1 MHPLCCGVNVDVMGL
16 SLLGRLFSLRA
27 CRVRAERLNWRF
39 MPTLDWIGK
48 QAVIRHHA
56 EVPFHLLKEE
66 PGLSCGDEAGA
77 GNLIVQGDNLKALKA
92 LLPHYGGQVKCIYID
107 PPYNTGNE
115 GWVYND
121 NVNSPE
127 IKRWLASVV
136 GKEGEDLTRHDKWL
150 CMMYPRLI
158 LLKQF
163 LRDDGVILIS
173 LDETELGVLRMVMDE
188 VFGKSNSLGTIV
200 WNTRNTDNRIKTNL
214 SPDHEYI
221 LVYGKS
227 ASAKIEGRV
236 IDRSD
241 FKNPDND
248 RRGPYVTDPLTGK
261 ATAEERPNLH
271 AYSMEQPGTSKVW
284 PPDPAHGWITD
295 EEGYKALLADNRI
308 WWPASTKSGKPRK
321 KRFLSET
328 KTRMPASSFWTE
340 FRSQSGARDVDDI
353 LDERVFAFPKPVAVI
368 QRVIDYCAP
377 PGSLVLDSFGGSG
390 TTGHAVLKQ
399 NAEDGGNRRFI
410 LVEMDE
416 NIAQNI
422 TAERVRR
429 VSQGYRNSAGEETP
443 GLGSGF
449 RFAKLGKTLFDETG
463 AIREDVKFRELAEFV
478 YFHHTGSPIPKGWK
492 TSPLLGTVDGRA
504 IYLLYNGILGDRSI
518 DGGNVLTAPVLAELP
533 PHDGPKT
540 IYAAACR
547 MGPNRLERERIQFK
561 QTPYGLRVD

>member
-1 MHPLCCGVNVDVMGL
+1 
-16 SLLGRLFSLRA
+16 
-27 CRVRAERLNWRF
+27 

-121 NVNSPE
+121 NVNSSE
-127 IKRWLASVV
+127 MKRWLESVV

-150 CMMYPRLI
+150 CMMYPRLM
-158 LLKQF
+158 LLKRF
-163 LRDDGVILIS
+163 LRDDGAIFVSI
-173 LDETELGVLRMVMDE
+173 DDNEAANLRLVMDE
-188 VFGKSNSLGTIV
+188 IFGESNFITQII
-200 WNTRNTDNRIKTNL
+200 WQK
-214 SPDHEYI
+214 
-221 LVYGKS
+221 VYSVKGS
-227 ASAKIEGRV
+227 S
-236 IDRSD
+236 
-241 FKNPDND
+241 
-248 RRGPYVTDPLTGK
+248 
-261 ATAEERPNLH
+261 
-271 AYSMEQPGTSKVW
+271 
-284 PPDPAHGWITD
+284 
-295 EEGYKALLADNRI
+295 
-308 WWPASTKSGKPRK
+308 
-321 KRFLSET
+321 RFLSEMHDYVLLYARNANLLNIKLLPRNEKSDRLYKNDDNDPRGPWRAGPLAARNFYCEGT
-328 KTRMPASSFWTE
+328 YAIKCPSGRVIEGPPRGSYWRVSKPKFDQMDREGRIYWGKTGDNVPAPKLYLSEVKQGLVPSTIWFHQEAGTNQDAKKDLV
-340 FRSQSGARDVDDI
+340 SI
-353 LDERVFAFPKPVAVI
+353 LPERESVFITPKPT
-368 QRVIDYCAP
+368 
-377 PGSLVLDSFGGSG
+377 SLVQRIMQIASDKDSLILDSFAGSG

-429 VSQGYRNSAGEETP
+429 VSQGYENAKGESVD
-443 GLGSGF
+443 GFGSGF
-449 RFAKLGKTLFDETG
+449 RFAKLGKTLFDEAG

-492 TSPLLGTVDGRA
+492 TSPLLGTVEGRA

-533 PHDGPKT
+533 THDGPKI

>member
-1 MHPLCCGVNVDVMGL
+1 
-16 SLLGRLFSLRA
+16 
-27 CRVRAERLNWRF
+27 

-127 IKRWLASVV
+127 MKRWLENTV

-150 CMMYPRLI
+150 CMMYPRLM
-158 LLKQF
+158 LLKRF
-163 LRDDGVILIS
+163 LREDGAIFVSIDDNEVANLQ
-173 LDETELGVLRMVMDE
+173 LLMDE
-188 VFGKSNSLGTIV
+188 VFGRRNFVVNMIWQKMDSPSSNYGARAFS
-200 WNTRNTDNRIKTNL
+200 NYH
-214 SPDHEYI
+214 DHT
-221 LVYGKS
+221 LVYALSIESCSLKPREKTDILDAFPETDSDGKRCRLRQLRKNGKS
-227 ASAKIEGRV
+227 ARREDRPSMWYPIIDPDGNELWPIHPDEGWEGRWAV
-236 IDRSD
+236 
-241 FKNPDND
+241 
-248 RRGPYVTDPLTGK
+248 GK
-261 ATAEERPNLH
+261 TTYEE
-271 AYSMEQPGTSKVW
+271 
-284 PPDPAHGWITD
+284 
-295 EEGYKALLADNRI
+295 LAAKKGLQ
-308 WWPASTKSGKPRK
+308 WK
-321 KRFLSET
+321 KRPYGWMAYTVEYPSDAPSIPNPSILT
-328 KTRMPASSFWTE
+328 DAGQNRQAKA
-340 FRSQSGARDVDDI
+340 QLNDI
-353 LDERVFAFPKPVAVI
+353 LGTEHGFDTPKPVGLVE
-368 QRVIDYCAP
+368 RVLNIATDND
-377 PGSLVLDSFGGSG
+377 SLILDSFAGSG

-399 NAEDGGNRRFI
+399 NADDGGKRRFI

-429 VSQGYRNSAGEETP
+429 VSQGYDSTKGEKVA

-449 RFAKLGKTLFDETG
+449 RFAKLGKTLFDEAG
-463 AIREDVKFRELAEFV
+463 AIREDVRFRELAEFV
-478 YFHHTGSPIPKGWK
+478 YFHHTGSPMPKGWK
-492 TSPLLGTVDGRA
+492 ASPLLGTVDGRA

-533 PHDGPKT
+533 RHDGPKT

-547 MGPNRLERERIQFK
+547 LGPNRLERERIQFK

>member
-1 MHPLCCGVNVDVMGL
+1 
-16 SLLGRLFSLRA
+16 
-27 CRVRAERLNWRF
+27 

-48 QAVIRHHA
+48 QAVVRHHA

-66 PGLSCGDEAGA
+66 PELSCGGEAGA

-127 IKRWLASVV
+127 MKRWLESTV

-150 CMMYPRLI
+150 CMMYPRLM
-158 LLKQF
+158 LLKRF
-163 LRDDGVILIS
+163 LCDDGAIFVSI
-173 LDETELGVLRMVMDE
+173 DDNEVANLRLMMDE
-188 VFGKSNSLGTIV
+188 IFGASRFVACLIWKRRETA
-200 WNTRNTDNRIKTNL
+200 DNRNVDGV
-214 SPDHEYI
+214 SPDHEY
-221 LVYGKS
+221 LLCYSGS
-227 ASAKIEGRV
+227 GSLRFRGREK
-236 IDRSD
+236 DLTKYS
-241 FKNPDND
+241 NPDKD
-248 RRGPYVTDPLTGK
+248 KRGPWMSDNLTGL
-261 ATAEERPNLH
+261 ADARERPNLH
-271 AYSMEQPGTSKVW
+271 YPLVNPSTGIEYPPHPARGWAIGQDRMRQMIEEDRILW
-284 PPDPAHGWITD
+284 PKKETG
-295 EEGYKALLADNRI
+295 R
-308 WWPASTKSGKPRK
+308 PRL
-321 KRFLSET
+321 KRFQSDMQNANTGFSTVLDIRGNVVGTKDLSE
-328 KTRMPASSFWTE
+328 
-340 FRSQSGARDVDDI
+340 I
-353 LDERVFAFPKPVAVI
+353 LGPKAFAFPKTAELI
-368 QRVIDYCAP
+368 QTLITQVTAGEDLI
-377 PGSLVLDSFGGSG
+377 LDSFAGSG

-399 NAEDGGNRRFI
+399 NVEDGGNRRFI

-416 NIAQNI
+416 NIAQTI

-429 VSQGYRNSAGEETP
+429 VSQGYKNAKGEAVS

-478 YFHHTGSPIPKGWK
+478 YFHHTGSPMPKGWK
-492 TSPLLGTVDGRA
+492 SSPLLGIVDGRA

-533 PHDGPKT
+533 PHNGPKT

-547 MGPNRLERERIQFK
+547 LGPNRLERERIQFK

>member
-1 MHPLCCGVNVDVMGL
+1 
-16 SLLGRLFSLRA
+16 
-27 CRVRAERLNWRF
+27 

-48 QAVIRHHA
+48 QAVVRHHA

-66 PGLSCGDEAGA
+66 PELSCGGEAGA

-127 IKRWLASVV
+127 IKRWLESVV

-150 CMMYPRLI
+150 CMMYPRLM
-158 LLKQF
+158 LLKRF
-163 LRDDGVILIS
+163 LREDGVILVSI
-173 LDETELGVLRMVMDE
+173 DDNEIANLRPLMDE
-188 VFGKSNSLGTIV
+188 IFGAQNFVEQLIWKKSYGGGAKERFV
-200 WNTRNTDNRIKTNL
+200 VRQ
-214 SPDHEYI
+214 HEYC
-221 LVYGKS
+221 LFYALDKRRLNDLWLPPD
-227 ASAKIEGRV
+227 EGAEDRYYKFKDHRV
-236 IDRSD
+236 AT
-241 FKNPDND
+241 
-248 RRGPYVTDPLTGK
+248 RGPYRVKPLEATKSMDRRDNLVYPIPAPDGTEIMPRRQWWWSRERAYAALQNDELVFLKGK
-261 ATAEERPNLH
+261 
-271 AYSMEQPGTSKVW
+271 
-284 PPDPAHGWITD
+284 DGWSVSYKQYLRN
-295 EEGYKALLADNRI
+295 EEGEQRGAKPFSIIDGIYTQAGTADVRELFEDRVVFQFTKPSALVQRLLQMIAD
-308 WWPASTKSGKPRK
+308 K
-321 KRFLSET
+321 
-328 KTRMPASSFWTE
+328 
-340 FRSQSGARDVDDI
+340 D
-353 LDERVFAFPKPVAVI
+353 
-368 QRVIDYCAP
+368 
-377 PGSLVLDSFGGSG
+377 SLILDSFAGSG

-416 NIAQNI
+416 SIAHNI

-429 VSQGYRNSAGEETP
+429 VSQGYKNAKGEVVA

-449 RFAKLGKTLFDETG
+449 RFAKLGKTLFDESG

-478 YFHHTGSPIPKGWK
+478 YFHHTGSPMPKGWK
-492 TSPLLGTVDGRA
+492 TSPLLGIVDGRA

-533 PHDGPKT
+533 PHNGPKT

-547 MGPNRLERERIQFK
+547 LGPNRLERERIQFK